1 MKGLLWKDCLT
12 IRKKY
17 GLPRLVLDLA
27 ILAALLVVLEGTGA
41 LVVSLLLVPLE
52 VTSMVISLTSFDE
65 TWKWDKYAAALPVSQ
80 AEIVKSRYAFALL
93 MALVG
98 FVVALAANLIA
109 QAAFGAGRLG
119 TCLLVA
125 VASFFLTLLVLAVL
139 FPSNY
144 RLGVNAGVA
153 VMILFLVAI
162 LALWFWARVTEYGWL
177 VWAAP
182 HASLLPWLGCGVVA
196 VLFVLSY
203 VLSVSLFRRKFR

>member
-109 QAAFGAGRLG
+109 QAAFGAGSLG

-177 VWAAP
+177 VWAVAN
-182 HASLLPWLGCGVVA
+182 ASLLPWLGCGVVA

-203 VLSVSLFRRKFR
+203 VLSISLFRRKFR

>member
-1 MKGLLWKDCLT
+1 M
-12 IRKKY
+12 
-17 GLPRLVLDLA
+17 
-27 ILAALLVVLEGTGA
+27 
-41 LVVSLLLVPLE
+41 
-52 VTSMVISLTSFDE
+52 
-65 TWKWDKYAAALPVSQ
+65 
-80 AEIVKSRYAFALL
+80 
-93 MALVG
+93 
-98 FVVALAANLIA
+98 
-109 QAAFGAGRLG
+109 G
-119 TCLLVA
+119 TCLLLA

-177 VWAAP
+177 VWAAA

>member
-119 TCLLVA
+119 T
-125 VASFFLTLLVLAVL
+125 FFLTLLVLAVL

-177 VWAAP
+177 VWAAA

>member
-27 ILAALLVVLEGTGA
+27 ILAALLVVLEAPA

-109 QAAFGAGRLG
+109 QAAFGAGRWG
-119 TCLLVA
+119 PACWWRWP
-125 VASFFLTLLVLAVL
+125 
-139 FPSNY
+139 PS
-144 RLGVNAGVA
+144 
-153 VMILFLVAI
+153 
-162 LALWFWARVTEYGWL
+162 
-177 VWAAP
+177 
-182 HASLLPWLGCGVVA
+182 S
-196 VLFVLSY
+196 
-203 VLSVSLFRRKFR
+203 

>member
-119 TCLLVA
+119 TCLLLA

-177 VWAAP
+177 VWAAA
-182 HASLLPWLGCGVVA
+182 HAALLPWLGCGVVA

>member
-177 VWAAP
+177 VWAAA
-182 HASLLPWLGCGVVA
+182 HASLLAWLGCGVVTI
-196 VLFVLSY
+196 LFVLSY
-203 VLSVSLFRRKFR
+203 VLSVSLLRRKFR

>member
-177 VWAAP
+177 FWAPA

-203 VLSVSLFRRKFR
+203 ALSVSLFRRKFR

>member
-1 MKGLLWKDCLT
+1 
-12 IRKKY
+12 
-17 GLPRLVLDLA
+17 
-27 ILAALLVVLEGTGA
+27 
-41 LVVSLLLVPLE
+41 
-52 VTSMVISLTSFDE
+52 MVISLTSFDE

-162 LALWFWARVTEYGWL
+162 LALWFMPLSSPGWG
-177 VWAAP
+177 AALWRSSSFCP
-182 HASLLPWLGCGVVA
+182 MFSRSRCSGGSFGETLPADDHSGCAAAAHPGWFFPGN
-196 VLFVLSY
+196 LSKNGLRYSSLSY
-203 VLSVSLFRRKFR
+203 IIELYNLVI

>member
-52 VTSMVISLTSFDE
+52 VTSMVISLTSFEE

-177 VWAAP
+177 VWAAD

-203 VLSVSLFRRKFR
+203 ALSVSLFRRKFR

>member
-1 MKGLLWKDCLT
+1 MKGFLWKDYLT

-27 ILAALLVVLEGTGA
+27 IVAALLILLEGTGA
-41 LVVSLLLVPLE
+41 LVVSLVLVPLE
-52 VTSMVISLTSFDE
+52 VTSMVVSLTSFDE

-98 FVVALAANLIA
+98 FGVALAANLIVW
-109 QAAFGAGRLG
+109 AAFGAGGLKS
-119 TCLLVA
+119 CLLLA
-125 VASFFLTLLVLAVL
+125 VGSFFLTLLVLAVL

-153 VMILFLVAI
+153 VMIFFLIAA
-162 LALWFWARVTEYGWL
+162 LALWFLSWVTEFSWL
-177 VWAAP
+177 AAAAA
-182 HASLLPWLGCGVVA
+182 HAALLPWAGFA
-196 VLFVLSY
+196 AATVLFLLSY
-203 VLSVSLFRRKFR
+203 FLSAALFRRKFR

>member
-177 VWAAP
+177 VWAAAN
-182 HASLLPWLGCGVVA
+182 ASLLPWLGCGVVTI
-196 VLFVLSY
+196 LFVLSY

>member
-109 QAAFGAGRLG
+109 HAGRLG

-177 VWAAP
+177 VWAAA

-203 VLSVSLFRRKFR
+203 ALSVSLFRRKFR

>member
-162 LALWFWARVTEYGWL
+162 LALWFWARVTEYGWR

>member
-177 VWAAP
+177 VWAAV

-196 VLFVLSY
+196 ILFVLSY

>member
-1 MKGLLWKDCLT
+1 
-12 IRKKY
+12 
-17 GLPRLVLDLA
+17 
-27 ILAALLVVLEGTGA
+27 
-41 LVVSLLLVPLE
+41 
-52 VTSMVISLTSFDE
+52 MVISLTSFDE

-98 FVVALAANLIA
+98 FVVAMAVNLIA
-109 QAAFGAGRLG
+109 QAAFGTGRLG

-177 VWAAP
+177 VWSAA

-203 VLSVSLFRRKFR
+203 ALSVSLFRRKFR

>member
-93 MALVG
+93 MPWWGLWWPW
-98 FVVALAANLIA
+98 
-109 QAAFGAGRLG
+109 QPTSSPRP
-119 TCLLVA
+119 
-125 VASFFLTLLVLAVL
+125 
-139 FPSNY
+139 PSVP
-144 RLGVNAGVA
+144 GVWGPAC
-153 VMILFLVAI
+153 
-162 LALWFWARVTEYGWL
+162 WWRW
-177 VWAAP
+177 P
-182 HASLLPWLGCGVVA
+182 PS
-196 VLFVLSY
+196 S
-203 VLSVSLFRRKFR
+203 

>member
-144 RLGVNAGVA
+144 RLGVNAGMA

-177 VWAAP
+177 VWAAA
-182 HASLLPWLGCGVVA
+182 HASLLPWLGCGVVTI
-196 VLFVLSY
+196 LFVLSY

>member
-80 AEIVKSRYAFALL
+80 AEIVKSRYAFAPL

-162 LALWFWARVTEYGWL
+162 LALWFWVTEYGWL
-177 VWAAP
+177 VWAAA

>member
-162 LALWFWARVTEYGWL
+162 LALWFWARVTEYGLL
-177 VWAAP
+177 VWAVA
-182 HASLLPWLGCGVVA
+182 HASLLPWLGYGVVA

>member
-1 MKGLLWKDCLT
+1 
-12 IRKKY
+12 
-17 GLPRLVLDLA
+17 
-27 ILAALLVVLEGTGA
+27 
-41 LVVSLLLVPLE
+41 
-52 VTSMVISLTSFDE
+52 
-65 TWKWDKYAAALPVSQ
+65 
-80 AEIVKSRYAFALL
+80 

-177 VWAAP
+177 VWAAA
-182 HASLLPWLGCGVVA
+182 HASPSPGWGAALWRFSSFCPMPLGLAVPAEVSGEPCSLMTTRDVA
-196 VLFVLSY
+196 AHIPGGFFPGNPSKNGLRYGFLSY
-203 VLSVSLFRRKFR
+203 IIKLYNLVI

>member
-153 VMILFLVAI
+153 VMILFLGAI

-177 VWAAP
+177 V
-182 HASLLPWLGCGVVA
+182 
-196 VLFVLSY
+196 
-203 VLSVSLFRRKFR
+203 